1 MSLGC
6 YGEYQSPLSVL
17 PSCVKKCGQ
26 QVKRHSWKQVLFPF
40 PTAAC
45 ACTEIAKGTAND
57 FNHLLC
63 RS

>member
-26 QVKRHSWKQVLFPF
+26 QVKTTLLEAGAVPISHS
-40 PTAAC
+40 C
-45 ACTEIAKGTAND
+45 
-57 FNHLLC
+57 LC
-63 RS
+63 LHRDS